1 MPGEN
6 YHEIVG
12 VIHIHSNY
20 SDGSKTIE
28 EIAQIG
34 ERARLDFLM
43 FTDHGTLKPL
53 HDGHQRYHGK
63 IAVLIGYEIED
74 PNDENHYLA
83 FGLPSTIKPGA
94 RAAEYVEEVRKAGGL
109 GIIAHPDEIRNAFPR
124 YPSYPW
130 NAWDVD
136 GFNGLEIWNHMS
148 AWMESLRPINM
159 LKMAIMPRRSLRGPT
174 ARALQKWDEIAKSRP
189 VAGLGSADVHA
200 HLYRKG
206 PIRLT
211 IFPYKVQFRSIR
223 THLLMDEPLS
233 LDIIQARNQIFEAIK
248 KCRVFVSNYRW
259 GDACGFEFYARA
271 DSRIYGMGDK
281 PVFSRGMT
289 LNMSSPKTAK
299 VRLIKDGYP
308 HFVDNC
314 SRFEFPVP
322 TDGIYRV
329 ELSINGRG
337 WIYSNHIR
345 ILPQKDKGET
355 QLG

>member
-1 MPGEN
+1 MPDKS

-12 VIHIHSNY
+12 VIHIHSDY

-34 ERARLDFLM
+34 ERAGLDFLM
-43 FTDHGTLKPL
+43 FTDHKTLKPL
-53 HDGHQRYHGK
+53 HDGYQRYHGK

-83 FGLPSTIKPGA
+83 FGLQDTVKRGA
-94 RAAEYVEEVRKAGGL
+94 RAAEYVEEVRKAEGL
-109 GIIAHPDEIRNAFPR
+109 GIIAHPDEIRNAFPQ
-124 YPSYPW
+124 YPSFPW
-130 NAWDVD
+130 NAWELD
-136 GFNGLEIWNHMS
+136 GYDGLEIWNHIS
-148 AWMESLRPINM
+148 AWMESLKPINM

-174 ARALQKWDEIAKSRP
+174 ARVLKKWDEIAKSRP
-189 VAGLGSADVHA
+189 VAGIGSSDVHA

-223 THLLMDEPLS
+223 THLLLDEPLS
-233 LDIIQARNQIFEAIK
+233 HDIIIARNQIFDAIR
-248 KCRVFVSNYRW
+248 KCRVFISNYRW
-259 GDACGFEFYARA
+259 GDAGGFEFYAES
-271 DSRIYGMGDK
+271 DGRIYRIGDN

-289 LNMSSPKTAK
+289 LHMSSPKTAR
-299 VRLIKDGYP
+299 VTLIKDGNP
-308 HFVDNC
+308 HFVNSC
-314 SRFEFPVP
+314 SSLEFPVP
-322 TDGIYRV
+322 SDGLYRV
-329 ELSINGRG
+329 ELSINRRG